1 MHIILKQKHNLARK
15 MLLRTSTP
23 CIYTILLLLGTLASN
38 AAAQTTKPKPN
49 PASATTD
56 FTGVTII
63 HPDDISELNNV
74 PVELSTK
81 DVLDVAEYPQKVTAD
96 RSKNQQHLP
105 EVIDSAESGFPPPVI
120 DSYRFTNQLQQIP
133 PTPLDKGGKRIS
145 ILPQKSQLISKSENV
160 SFSQGNYSINPSFY
174 RVKEAVFIAQ
184 TANREAGLPKPGV
197 SSETTPYS
205 ETGEVQ
211 SPQPLAELK
220 TPPRTLRE
228 AGLLEETLTPENAA
242 PTEEISAATKQTAP
256 SDRVRFQRFLPR
268 IGAEFTTGSGVG
280 YESSFGSIE
289 GFVPLWQNSDNLT
302 FLEGRL
308 LLSTED
314 SHTSSNIVLGHRFYS
329 AKDNRILGGYV
340 AFDTRDTGNRNFN
353 QLGAGFESLG
363 ENWDIR
369 ANAYIP
375 VGDTRQ
381 LTQETFFSTGLSFSD
396 PFFQGNFLGQT
407 RNQQLQRDRNFE
419 AAMAGFDV
427 EAGVKI
433 AQIGRTGDL
442 RGYAGLYY
450 YDAPG
455 SAEILGWRTRL
466 EARPTDTFRLGLLLS
481 NDATFGTNLV
491 LSVGANFPG
500 TRPRGIRKEDR
511 VLARLGESVTR
522 NANIVVDE
530 QSESESFSV
539 QDTVFVT
546 NPATGQPWRFRHV
559 NLGIGTG
566 NGTFENPT
574 ATVAEALVVAQPND
588 IVYVQPGTNP
598 GVPAFKIPDQVQ
610 VLSTG
615 PVQRI
620 DTVELGNL
628 QLPLS
633 NAGVLPDVTGTVTMG
648 NTTTLSGFAI
658 TTTTGSGIAGNNISN
673 AIIRDN
679 AIANSASEGIL
690 LENVTG
696 QMLIRD
702 NAIAN
707 SALEGLSLNNNQ
719 GQVNLILAKNT
730 ITDNGALA
738 NEGDGVNI
746 ELRNTAAGTF
756 NISENTIANS
766 NSLGT
771 IADGVEVKLFESA
784 SGTFNLTNNQ
794 ITGNQFSGINIELEA
809 NTSGTFDITD
819 STISKNQFDGISL
832 KLNDSATG
840 TFNITNTQISK
851 NGFYGIGILL
861 SNNTSG
867 TLKITNNTISD
878 NQDNGVNIALSDT
891 AVGTV
896 NISNNQQISKNG
908 FYGIFTSINGNAQLR
923 FLSESNQI
931 IDNAFTGLSLNSFD
945 TAKIF
950 AGVRVNTLTGGAIGD
965 LEGITSGSGDT
976 ICLQPQNNTIGNF
989 FLNDSFG
996 GAIQIETGTLS
1007 TNNISVSDLSNWSAT
1022 TVPAGTCGF
1031 P

>member
-1 MHIILKQKHNLARK
+1 
-15 MLLRTSTP
+15 MLLKISTLYL
-23 CIYTILLLLGTLASN
+23 YTFLLLLGTLTST
-38 AAAQTTKPKPN
+38 AAAQTIEPKTN
-49 PASATTD
+49 PSTETTD
-56 FTGVTII
+56 FTGVTILQL
-63 HPDDISELNNV
+63 PDGISELNNKTLGV
-74 PVELSTK
+74 SLANT
-81 DVLDVAEYPQKVTAD
+81 LDVAE
-96 RSKNQQHLP
+96 H
-105 EVIDSAESGFPPPVI
+105 PPGA
-120 DSYRFTNQLQQIP
+120 LEP
-133 PTPLDKGGKRIS
+133 PALSFED
-145 ILPQKSQLISKSENV
+145 QKSLAK
-160 SFSQGNYSINPSFY
+160 PSFY
-174 RVKEAVFIAQ
+174 TLKEGRFLAQ
-184 TANREAGLPKPGV
+184 ISNVETALPTPE
-197 SSETTPYS
+197 SSPKIIPSPETL
-205 ETGEVQ
+205 EVEV
-211 SPQPLAELK
+211 PQPLAEVK
-220 TPPRTLRE
+220 TPPRTLHE
-228 AGLLEETLTPENAA
+228 AGLLQEAIIPENAS
-242 PTEEISAATKQTAP
+242 PITEISADTKQTTQ
-256 SDRVRFQRFLPR
+256 SERVRFQRFLPR
-268 IGAEFTTGSGVG
+268 IGAEFTTGPGVG

-289 GFVPLWQNSDNLT
+289 GFVPLWQNSSNLT

-340 AFDTRDTGNRNFN
+340 AFDTRDTGNSNFN
-353 QLGAGFESLG
+353 QVGAGFESLG
-363 ENWDIR
+363 ENWDVR

-381 LTQETFFSTGLSFSD
+381 LTQERVFSTGLSFSD

-433 AQIGRTGDL
+433 AQLGQTGDL

-455 SAEILGWRTRL
+455 SSEILGWRTRL

-491 LSVGANFPG
+491 LNVGANFPG
-500 TRPRGIRKEDR
+500 TRPREIRKEDR

-574 ATVAEALVVAQPND
+574 ATVAEALAVAQSND
-588 IVYVQPGTNP
+588 IVYVQPGTNL

-648 NTTTLSGFAI
+648 NMTTLSGFAI
-658 TTTTGSGIAGNNISN
+658 SATTGSGIAGSNISN

-696 QMLIRD
+696 QILIQD

-707 SALEGLSLNNNQ
+707 SALEGFSLSNNQ
-719 GQVNLILAKNT
+719 GQVNLILVKNT
-730 ITDNGALA
+730 IANNGALA
-738 NEGDGVNI
+738 NEGDGINL
-746 ELRNTAAGTF
+746 ELRNTATGTF
-756 NISENTIANS
+756 NISENTITGS
-766 NSLGT
+766 NSFGS

-784 SGTFNLTNNQ
+784 SGTFTLTNNQ
-794 ITGNQFSGINIELEA
+794 ITANQFSGINIELES
-809 NTSGTFDITD
+809 NTLGTFEIAN
-819 STISKNQFDGISL
+819 STISGNQFDGISI

-867 TLKITNNTISD
+867 TFNITNSTIAE
-878 NQDNGVNIALSDT
+878 NQDNGVNIALSD
-891 AVGTV
+891 AAIGTV

-908 FYGIFTSINGNAQLR
+908 FYGIFTSINGNAQLQ

-931 IDNAFTGLSLNSFD
+931 IDNAFTGLSLNSYD

-950 AGVRVNTLTGGAIGD
+950 AGVRLNTITGSAIGD
-965 LEGITSGSGDT
+965 FEAITSGSGDT
-976 ICLQPQNNTIGNF
+976 ICLQPRNNTIGNF

-1007 TNNISVSDLSNWSAT
+1007 TNNISVSDLNNWSGT
-1022 TVPAGTCGF
+1022 TVSAGTCGF

>member
-1 MHIILKQKHNLARK
+1 

-23 CIYTILLLLGTLASN
+23 YIYTILLLLGTLTSTAT
-38 AAAQTTKPKPN
+38 AQTPNLKPN
-49 PASATTD
+49 SSSSTTD
-56 FTGVTII
+56 FTGVTILQI
-63 HPDDISELNNV
+63 PDGIPELNNDTV
-74 PVELSTK
+74 DSSFGDT
-81 DVLDVAEYPQKVTAD
+81 LDVAK
-96 RSKNQQHLP
+96 H
-105 EVIDSAESGFPPPVI
+105 PPGALEPAALSF
-120 DSYRFTNQLQQIP
+120 DN
-133 PTPLDKGGKRIS
+133 
-145 ILPQKSQLISKSENV
+145 QKSLAK
-160 SFSQGNYSINPSFY
+160 PSFY
-174 RVKEAVFIAQ
+174 TLKQGRFLAQISNVKTALPTPESSPKAV
-184 TANREAGLPKPGV
+184 PSP
-197 SSETTPYS
+197 ETL
-205 ETGEVQ
+205 EVEI
-211 SPQPLAELK
+211 SQPLAEVK

-228 AGLLEETLTPENAA
+228 AGLLQEILTPENAA

-256 SDRVRFQRFLPR
+256 SDRVRSQRFLPR

-280 YESSFGSIE
+280 YESSFGSIG

-314 SHTSSNIVLGHRFYS
+314 SHISSNIVLGHRFYS

-340 AFDTRDTGNRNFN
+340 AFDTRDTGNSNFN

-381 LTQETFFSTGLSFSD
+381 LTQERVFSTGLSFSD

-427 EAGVKI
+427 EAGMKI
-433 AQIGRTGDL
+433 AQISRTGDL

-450 YDAPG
+450 YDTPG

-500 TRPRGIRKEDR
+500 TRPRGIRTEDR

-574 ATVAEALVVAQPND
+574 GTVAEALAVAQSND

-633 NAGVLPDVTGTVTMG
+633 NAGILADVTGTVTMG

-658 TTTTGSGIAGNNISN
+658 STTTGSGIAGSNISN

-679 AIANSASEGIL
+679 AIANSASEGLL

-696 QMLIRD
+696 QILIQD

-707 SALEGLSLNNNQ
+707 SALEGFSLSNNQ
-719 GQVNLILAKNT
+719 GQVNLILVKNT
-730 ITDNGALA
+730 IANNGALA
-738 NEGDGVNI
+738 NEGDGINL
-746 ELRNTAAGTF
+746 ELRNTATGTF
-756 NISENTIANS
+756 NISENTITGS
-766 NSLGT
+766 NSFGS

-784 SGTFNLTNNQ
+784 SGTFTLTNNQ
-794 ITGNQFSGINIELEA
+794 ITANQFSGINIELES
-809 NTSGTFDITD
+809 NTSGTFEIAN
-819 STISKNQFDGISL
+819 STISGNQFDGISI
-832 KLNDSATG
+832 KLNDTATG

-851 NGFYGIGILL
+851 NGFYGLGILL

-867 TLKITNNTISD
+867 TVNITNSTISE
-878 NQDNGVNIALSDT
+878 NQDNGVNIALSD
-891 AVGTV
+891 AAIGTV

-908 FYGIFTSINGNAQLR
+908 FYGIFTSINGNAQLQL
-923 FLSESNQI
+923 LSESNQI
-931 IDNAFTGLSLNSFD
+931 MDNAFTGLSLNSYD

-950 AGVRVNTLTGGAIGD
+950 AGVRLNTLTGGAIGD
-965 LEGITSGSGDT
+965 LEAITSGSGDT
-976 ICLQPQNNTIGNF
+976 ICLQPRNNTIGNF

-1007 TNNISVSDLSNWSAT
+1007 TNNISTSDLSNWSGT